1 MYGLVAS
8 FLKIIYYV
16 FMFIIIFI
24 MNIYNIYIIHSDGRK
39 VNPARVI
46 LGNIRLN
53 IMTIKMMVLTKL

>member
-16 FMFIIIFI
+16 FMFIIFI